1 MTATPPTERS
11 AGFTRLMI
19 TASIMTATL
28 MNALDMTIANVAL
41 PHIQGS
47 VSASQDQVTW
57 VLTSYIVSAAI
68 MTPLTGAVAMRF
80 GRKNVFLVSVAC
92 FTVAS
97 ALCGLAQNLSQIV
110 LFRLLQGISGA
121 PLIPLAQAVLLDIYP
136 QEKQGQAM
144 AVWGMASM
152 LGPIMG
158 PVLGGYLTDH
168 FSWRWV
174 FYINLPFG
182 VASFIGIWMFIPRA
196 KPAIR
201 QRFDLMGFAFLA
213 IAVGAMQMMLDR
225 GEGQDWFSSP
235 EIWIEGGLGLIA
247 AYLCAVQTLTA
258 RHPFISR
265 ALLQDRNFVA
275 AAGFSLVVG
284 VLMFATTALLPP
296 MIETLLG
303 YPVTD
308 AGVVMA
314 PRGVGT
320 LVSMFFVGRL
330 VGRVDN
336 RIIILTGLSLMAVSM
351 FMMTQFSLT
360 MPSTPIMA
368 AGLVQGMGMGLLFVP
383 LSTIAFATLPH
394 HLRTEGAGLFTL
406 VRNVGS
412 SAGISALSAVQI
424 QNLAISRT
432 ELTEHIR
439 ADNPAL
445 HAFGRHIDTTSPMQ
459 LAGLAGQIARQAA
472 MISYIDSFK
481 LIMIVCFLAMP
492 LLVLLRPPRAAGAGD
507 THLAVE

>member
-1 MTATPPTERS
+1 M
-11 AGFTRLMI
+11 
-19 TASIMTATL
+19 
-28 MNALDMTIANVAL
+28 
-41 PHIQGS
+41 
-47 VSASQDQVTW
+47 
-57 VLTSYIVSAAI
+57 
-68 MTPLTGAVAMRF
+68 
-80 GRKNVFLVSVAC
+80 
-92 FTVAS
+92 
-97 ALCGLAQNLSQIV
+97 
-110 LFRLLQGISGA
+110 
-121 PLIPLAQAVLLDIYP
+121 
-136 QEKQGQAM
+136 
-144 AVWGMASM
+144 
-152 LGPIMG
+152 
-158 PVLGGYLTDH
+158 
-168 FSWRWV
+168 
-174 FYINLPFG
+174 
-182 VASFIGIWMFIPRA
+182 
-196 KPAIR
+196 
-201 QRFDLMGFAFLA
+201 
-213 IAVGAMQMMLDR
+213 
-225 GEGQDWFSSP
+225 
-235 EIWIEGGLGLIA
+235 
-247 AYLCAVQTLTA
+247 QTLTA

-308 AGVVMA
+308 AGVVLA

-320 LVSMFFVGRL
+320 LLSMFFVGRL
-330 VGRVDN
+330 VGSVDN
-336 RIIILTGLSLMAVSM
+336 RIILLTGLSLMAVSM

-360 MPSTPIMA
+360 MPSGPIMA

-445 HAFGRHIDTTSPMQ
+445 HAFGRHIDPTSPMQ

-472 MISYIDSFK
+472 MVSYIDSFK

-492 LLVLLRPPRAAGAGD
+492 LLVLLRPPRAAGAAD